1 MATNEGDDGPREGI
15 WDLLDELEEDELM
28 SYAQVLEGEGL
39 NAPPMP
45 IDLAWTYLFLY
56 RKTEAFESEGIEA
69 VHKPKDP
76 SPQDRTQFHQSFLQ
90 QLSHCLFTF
99 GLQDILEIVI
109 VVFMHRQLVS
119 PSENFRYLQELQE
132 WFHSERPWP
141 AHIVE

>member
-56 RKTEAFESEGIEA
+56 RKTEALCNICR
-69 VHKPKDP
+69 HTCITRK
-76 SPQDRTQFHQSFLQ
+76 
-90 QLSHCLFTF
+90 HC
-99 GLQDILEIVI
+99 EI
-109 VVFMHRQLVS
+109 
-119 PSENFRYLQELQE
+119 
-132 WFHSERPWP
+132 
-141 AHIVE
+141 